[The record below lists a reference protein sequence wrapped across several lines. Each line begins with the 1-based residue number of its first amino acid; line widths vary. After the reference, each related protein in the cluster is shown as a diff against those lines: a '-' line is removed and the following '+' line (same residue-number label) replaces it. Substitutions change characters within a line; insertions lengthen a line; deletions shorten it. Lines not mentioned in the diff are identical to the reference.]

1 MSTYFN
7 SNDLISLSEVSDMLM
22 MNSIPAVK
30 KWIRNKNICMEKI
43 SKSYYVYGVQVKSEL
58 EKPLALN
65 LKINYP
71 DQWKGMY
78 KDVASSDSVYNLVVR
93 QIGEEVVHK
102 PIYKVKTK
110 GVRDEKLLKQL
121 LSI

>member
-1 MSTYFN
+1 MDKTN
-7 SNDLISLSEVSDMLM
+7 QTQGLLTLSEVADLLKLTSLH
-22 MNSIPAVK
+22 SVK
-30 KWIRNKNICMEKI
+30 KWLRNNNLCLNKI
-43 SKSYYVYGVQVKSEL
+43 SKSYYAFEVQVKGEL
-58 EKPLALN
+58 EKPLARN

-71 DQWKGMY
+71 DRWKEMY

-102 PIYKVKTK
+102 PIYKVKTNGLK
-110 GVRDEKLLKQL
+110 DEKLLKQL

>member
-1 MSTYFN
+1 MNTYFN
-7 SNDLISLSEVSDMLM
+7 SNDLISLSEVSDMLK
-22 MNSIPAVK
+22 MNSVPAVK
-30 KWIRNKNICMEKI
+30 KWIRSKNICMDKI

-58 EKPLALN
+58 EKPLARN

-71 DQWKGMY
+71 ERWKEMY

-110 GVRDEKLLKQL
+110 GLKDEKLLKQL

>member
-1 MSTYFN
+1 MNTYFN
-7 SNDLISLSEVSDMLM
+7 SNDLISLSEVSDMLK
-22 MNSIPAVK
+22 MNSVPAVK
-30 KWIRNKNICMEKI
+30 KWIRSKNICMDKI

-58 EKPLALN
+58 EKPLARN

-71 DQWKGMY
+71 DRWKEMY

-110 GVRDEKLLKQL
+110 GLKDEKLLKQL